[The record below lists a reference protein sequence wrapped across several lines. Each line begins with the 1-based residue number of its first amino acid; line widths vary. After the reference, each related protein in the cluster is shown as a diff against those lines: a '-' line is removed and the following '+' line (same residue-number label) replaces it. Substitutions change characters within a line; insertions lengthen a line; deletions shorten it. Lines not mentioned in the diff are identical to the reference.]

1 MDKIWTDTLA
11 RLGDLEKRMARIE
24 ELARQPL
31 AEMEAKAEPE
41 SSPEIQDH
49 INSIPKPEP
58 ADPVE
63 PPQATPADRP
73 GIKPFTKPESEVD
86 TVDLSNPDALNPEK
100 NQN

>member
-31 AEMEAKAEPE
+31 AEME

-49 INSIPKPEP
+49 INS
-58 ADPVE
+58 V
-63 PPQATPADRP
+63 
-73 GIKPFTKPESEVD
+73 TKPESK
-86 TVDLSNPDALNPEK
+86 PEQK
-100 NQN
+100 